1 MAPIQ
6 RQHGALARLRPGEVI
21 DPMLFNGN
29 YSISLG
35 YAGLAECVYFMKH
48 ESHTS
53 ENGKEFGLKVMQ
65 ALNDACGKW
74 KAEENI
80 DYSVY
85 GTPKSSRVA
94 QQ

>member
-1 MAPIQ
+1 M
-6 RQHGALARLRPGEVI
+6 
-21 DPMLFNGN
+21 
-29 YSISLG
+29 
-35 YAGLAECVYFMKH
+35 YFMKH
-48 ESHTS
+48 VSHTS

>member
-1 MAPIQ
+1 M
-6 RQHGALARLRPGEVI
+6 LR
-21 DPMLFNGN
+21 
-29 YSISLG
+29 
-35 YAGLAECVYFMKH
+35 AATECVYFMKH
-48 ESHTS
+48 VSHTS

-74 KAEENI
+74 KAEENN